1 MQIDP
6 ALSLGEKLRQT
17 MRHWVTGV
25 SIVTSHFDGSEHGMT
40 VNSFVSISL
49 DPPLVAVTM
58 NVDTR
63 TYHLVNQSGVF
74 AVTILSDLQVAL
86 AERFAG
92 RGPEPA
98 NRMAGLDAFTL
109 VTGAP
114 LIRGGVGFVDCRVLH
129 QQPVG
134 HAMLL
139 IGEVLA
145 AQPAGSGAEGA
156 ERPPLVYF
164 NRTFQRLG

>member
-1 MQIDP
+1 MQNEPKI
-6 ALSLGEKLRQT
+6 STGEMLRQT

-25 SIVTSHFDGSEHGMT
+25 SIVTSQFEGASHGMT
-40 VNSFVSISL
+40 VNSFVSLSL

-58 NVDTR
+58 NTETR
-63 TYHLVNQSGVF
+63 TYHLVQQSGIF
-74 AVTILSDLQVAL
+74 AVTILSDLQVVL

-92 RGPEPA
+92 RGPDPA
-98 NRMAGLDAFTL
+98 NRMAGLDAFSL

-114 LIRGGVGFVDCRVLH
+114 LIRGGVGYVDCRVAH
-129 QQPVG
+129 QHPLG
-134 HAMLL
+134 HAVLM

-145 AQPAGSGAEGA
+145 ALPASLGPDGL

-164 NRTFQRLG
+164 NRMFRRLG

>member
-1 MQIDP
+1 MQNPVEIP
-6 ALSLGEKLRQT
+6 VGEMLRRT

-25 SIVTSHFDGSEHGMT
+25 AIATSISGEQRHGMT

-49 DPPLVAVTM
+49 DPPLVTVTM
-58 NVDTR
+58 AHDTR
-63 TYHLVNQSGVF
+63 TYQLVAESGVF
-74 AVTILSDLQVAL
+74 AITILSDIQVAL

-98 NRMAGLDAFTL
+98 DRMAGLDSFVM

-114 LIRGGVGFVDCRVLH
+114 LIRGGVGFIDCHVV
-129 QQPVG
+129 QQLPLS
-134 HAMLL
+134 HSTLL

-145 AQPAGSGAEGA
+145 AQPSAPADGI

-164 NRTFQRLG
+164 NRMFTRLG

>member
-1 MQIDP
+1 MQTDP
-6 ALSLGEKLRQT
+6 ALPIGEMLRYT

-25 SIVTSHFDGSEHGMT
+25 AIVTSHFEGVSHGMT
-40 VNSFVSISL
+40 VNSFVSLSL

-58 NVDTR
+58 NVETR
-63 TYHLVNQSGVF
+63 TFHLVTLSGTF

-98 NRMAGLDAFTL
+98 NRMAGLDAFTM

-114 LIRGGVGFVDCRVLH
+114 LIRGGVGFIDCRVMH

-134 HAMLL
+134 HAVLL
-139 IGEVLA
+139 VGEVLS
-145 AQPAGSGAEGA
+145 AQPAAPSHDGV

>member
-6 ALSLGEKLRQT
+6 ALSIGEMLRQT

-25 SIVTSHFDGSEHGMT
+25 SIVTSHSEGVSHGMT
-40 VNSFVSISL
+40 VNSFVSLSL
-49 DPPLVAVTM
+49 EPPMVAVTM
-58 NVDTR
+58 NVETR
-63 TYHLVNQSGVF
+63 TFHLVGLSGVF

-92 RGPEPA
+92 RGPEPT
-98 NRMAGLDAFTL
+98 NRMAGLDAFTM

-114 LIRGGVGFVDCRVLH
+114 LIRGGIGFVDCRVVH
-129 QQPVG
+129 QHPLG
-134 HAMLL
+134 HAALL
-139 IGEVLA
+139 IGEVLSALPA
-145 AQPAGSGAEGA
+145 APVPDGV